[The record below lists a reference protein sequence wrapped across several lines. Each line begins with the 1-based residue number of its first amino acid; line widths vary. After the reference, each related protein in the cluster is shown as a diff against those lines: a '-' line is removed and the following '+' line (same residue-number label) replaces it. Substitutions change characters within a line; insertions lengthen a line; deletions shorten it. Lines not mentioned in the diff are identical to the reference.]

1 MKYAEAIRR
10 YLDYLRQERN
20 VSPHTLRNY
29 EGDLRQFA
37 DFLKTQPD
45 GAPEIEAIDHL
56 HIRSYLGEFYARQ
69 GQNSSAARRLSV
81 LRSLFKFL
89 AREGV
94 VKSNPAR
101 LVTSPKVPKKLPE
114 VPTAGEL
121 ENFFAKLMS
130 APLPARDEILP
141 ERDRAIFELLYG
153 CGLRAAEL
161 VGLNRIDI
169 EPDLLRVRGK
179 GSKERIVPYGR
190 HAALAL
196 AAYLQCHRSATVFLN
211 HRGGRLTTRS
221 VGRIVKKY
229 ATLFAENTGM
239 HPHSFRHAYATHMLD
254 SGADLRAIQ
263 ELLGH
268 ARLSTTQKYTQ
279 VSIQKLLDVY
289 GKSHPKA

>member
-1 MKYAEAIRR
+1 MKCAEAVRL
-10 YLDYLRQERN
+10 YLDYLRRERN

-29 EGDLRQFA
+29 EGDLRQFS
-37 DFLKTQPD
+37 DFLNTQPD

-56 HIRSYLGEFYARQ
+56 HIRSYLGEFYARR

-94 VKSNPAR
+94 VRSNPAR
-101 LVTSPKVPKKLPE
+101 LVTSPKVPRKLPE

-121 ENFFAKLMS
+121 ENFFNKLIS
-130 APLPARDEILP
+130 EPLPARDEILP
-141 ERDRAIFELLYG
+141 MRDRAIFELLYG

-161 VGLNRIDI
+161 VGLNRNDI
-169 EPDLLRVRGK
+169 EPGVLRVRGK

-196 AAYLQCHRSATVFLN
+196 AAYLQCHEGAAVFQN

-289 GKSHPKA
+289 SKSHPKA

>member
-1 MKYAEAIRR
+1 MQHAEAIGR
-10 YLDYLRQERN
+10 YLDYLRHERN

-29 EGDLRQFA
+29 EGDLRQFVNY
-37 DFLKTQPD
+37 LMSQPD
-45 GAPEIEAIDHL
+45 GAPAIEQVDHL
-56 HIRSYLGEFYARQ
+56 HIRGYLGEFYTRR

-81 LRSLFKFL
+81 VRSLFKFL

-94 VKSNPAR
+94 VTSNPAK
-101 LVTSPKVPKKLPE
+101 LVSSPKVPKKLPE
-114 VPTAGEL
+114 VPTAEEL
-121 ENFFAKLMS
+121 ENFFAKLPADS
-130 APLPARDEILP
+130 EVLPV
-141 ERDRAIFELLYG
+141 RDRAIFELLYG

-161 VGLNRIDI
+161 VGLNLGNI
-169 EPDLLRVRGK
+169 EGDVLRVRGK
-179 GSKERIVPYGR
+179 GSKERLVPFGAKAKGALETYLR
-190 HAALAL
+190 TRDSAPAAL
-196 AAYLQCHRSATVFLN
+196 FLN

>member
-1 MKYAEAIRR
+1 MKCAEAIAL
-10 YLDYLRQERN
+10 YLDYLRRERH

-29 EGDLRQFA
+29 EGDLRQFT
-37 DFLKTQPD
+37 DFLKAQPD
-45 GAPEIEAIDHL
+45 GMPEVETIDHL
-56 HIRSYLGEFYARQ
+56 QIRSYLGEFYARQ

-94 VKSNPAR
+94 MKNNPAR

-114 VPTAGEL
+114 VPTASEL
-121 ENFFAKLMS
+121 EDFFAKLMS
-130 APLPARDEILP
+130 TPIPARDEILP
-141 ERDRAIFELLYG
+141 VRDRAIFELLYG

-169 EPDLLRVRGK
+169 EPDVLRVRGK

-190 HAALAL
+190 YAAQAL
-196 AAYLQCHRSATVFLN
+196 AAYLPCHQAPAVFLN

-221 VGRIVKKY
+221 VARIVKKY
-229 ATLFAENTGM
+229 AMLFAENTGM

-289 GKSHPKA
+289 SKSHPKA